1 MSQAPAPLKRLAILD
16 DYQGVAMAM
25 GPWERLPNLEI
36 TVFRDT
42 ITDREALV
50 RRLEPFDA
58 ILAMRE
64 RTPFPRALI
73 ERLPNLRLLVTTAA
87 RNRSI
92 DAAACAERGIVF
104 CGTPSFGDPTV
115 DITWGLIIGL
125 MRDLPRQEQALRAG
139 RWQTS
144 VGWGLEGRTLGVVGL
159 GRLGGRVAKVAQA
172 FGMKVIAWSQNL
184 SGERAAEIGATRV
197 DKATLFAEADV
208 VTLHL
213 ILSDRSRGIV
223 GAGDLARMKP
233 TAYIVN
239 TSRGPLIDQD
249 ALIAAL
255 ESGRIAGAGID
266 VFDTE
271 PLPAGHP
278 LLAAP
283 NTILTPHLGYVTQQN
298 YRAYYEGCVE
308 AIEAF
313 NAGAPVRVIAP

>member
-25 GPWERLPNLEI
+25 GPWDRIPGVEV

-42 ITDREALV
+42 VTDREALV

-64 RTPFPRALI
+64 RTPFPRDLI
-73 ERLPNLRLLVTTAA
+73 ERLPNLRLLMTTAA

-92 DAAACAERGIVF
+92 DAAACAEKGIVF
-104 CGTPSFGDPTV
+104 CGTPSHGDPTV

-125 MRDLPRQEQALRAG
+125 MRELPAQQQALREG

-144 VGWGLEGRTLGVVGL
+144 VGTALEGQTLGVVGL
-159 GRLGGRVAKVAQA
+159 GKLGGRVAKVALA

-184 SGERAAEIGATRV
+184 TEARAAETGATRV

-223 GAGDLARMKP
+223 GAEDLARMKRS
-233 TAYIVN
+233 AFIVN

-255 ESGRIAGAGID
+255 REGRIAGAGID

-271 PLPAGHP
+271 PLPPGHP
-278 LLAAP
+278 ILAAP
-283 NTILTPHLGYVTQQN
+283 NTILTPHLGYVSQQN
-298 YRAYYEGCVE
+298 YRAYYAGCVE

>member
-25 GPWERLPNLEI
+25 GPWDRIPGVEV

-42 ITDREALV
+42 VTDREALV

-64 RTPFPRALI
+64 RTPFPRDLI
-73 ERLPNLRLLVTTAA
+73 ERLPNLRLLMTTAA

-92 DAAACAERGIVF
+92 DAAACAEKGIVF
-104 CGTPSFGDPTV
+104 CGTPSHGDPTV

-125 MRDLPRQEQALRAG
+125 MRDLPAQQQALREG

-144 VGWGLEGRTLGVVGL
+144 VGTALEGQTLGVVGL
-159 GRLGGRVAKVAQA
+159 GKLGGRVAKVALA

-184 SGERAAEIGATRV
+184 TEARAAETGATRV

-223 GAGDLARMKP
+223 GAEDLARMKRS
-233 TAYIVN
+233 AFIVN

-255 ESGRIAGAGID
+255 REGRIAGAGID

-271 PLPAGHP
+271 PLPPGHP
-278 LLAAP
+278 ILAAP
-283 NTILTPHLGYVTQQN
+283 NTILTPHLGYVSQQN
-298 YRAYYEGCVE
+298 YRAYYAGCVE

>member
-16 DYQGVAMAM
+16 DYQGVAMSL
-25 GPWERLPNLEI
+25 GPWDRLKDVEV

-42 ITDREALV
+42 ITDRDALA

-73 ERLPNLRLLVTTAA
+73 ERLPNLRLLITTAA

-92 DAAACAERGIVF
+92 DAAACAEKGIVF

-125 MRDLPRQEQALRAG
+125 MRDIPRQQEELRAG

-144 VGWGLEGRTLGVVGL
+144 VGIGLEGRTLGVVGL
-159 GRLGGRVAKVAQA
+159 GKLGGRVAKVAQA

-184 SGERAAEIGATRV
+184 TEERAAEIGATRV

-223 GAGDLARMKP
+223 GAEELGRMKR

-239 TSRGPLIDQD
+239 TSRGPLIDQE

-255 ESGRIAGAGID
+255 KAGQIAGAGID

-278 LLAAP
+278 ILAAP
-283 NTILTPHLGYVTQQN
+283 NTLLTPHLGYVTQQN

-313 NAGAPVRVIAP
+313 NAGAPVRVIKP